1 MKQYPLNLHLEHLV
15 FSCQCIF
22 VGVAYVHVAAND
34 FIMEMVE
41 LQFAPNQ
48 TEISFSIHTL
58 SDFLLEADEEFV
70 VRIEVT
76 DSSKMIGVKHSKSNT
91 SSATV
96 TIINTNGNICI
107 CMYTKLY
114 ILFV

>member
-1 MKQYPLNLHLEHLV
+1 MRQYPLNLHLEHLV
-15 FSCQCIF
+15 FSCECIF
-22 VGVAYVHVAAND
+22 VGVAYVHVVADD
-34 FIMEMVE
+34 FIMEIVE
-41 LQFAPNQ
+41 LLFTPNQ

-76 DSSKMIGVKHSKSNT
+76 DSSKMIGIKHSEPNA

-96 TIINTNGNICI
+96 TIINTNGNVYA
-107 CMYTKLY
+107 CMQNF